1 MTCTSY
7 RRCWATPS
15 QAQRTLEL
23 AQRRLQ
29 LRSST
34 GLVQVAI
41 PAQEAS
47 TLPRPSNSAGLHI
60 ERSFTIMALF
70 QQDGLVY
77 KVKGAGD
84 MAMATVV
91 ASLNLVTFVALVQWL
106 RSLTAFGEPF
116 E

>member
-1 MTCTSY
+1 
-7 RRCWATPS
+7 
-15 QAQRTLEL
+15 
-23 AQRRLQ
+23 
-29 LRSST
+29 
-34 GLVQVAI
+34 
-41 PAQEAS
+41 
-47 TLPRPSNSAGLHI
+47 
-60 ERSFTIMALF
+60 MALF